1 MDIVRRNY
9 VSITIGSGRVDAEKE
24 LQFLERS
31 WNCKGQINLAV
42 LWKVLFYLVKR
53 KTIFVILIKLEALA
67 NLPKR

>member
-9 VSITIGSGRVDAEKE
+9 VSITIGSGRVMPK
-24 LQFLERS
+24 RS
-31 WNCKGQINLAV
+31 FSSWKGARILRFQINLAKR
-42 LWKVLFYLVKR
+42 WKVLFYLVKR